1 MKAAIVLDETLPPG
15 LLANA
20 AACITTGIFHGA
32 EEALGEEI
40 EGEDCTFISITK
52 IGIPVLRK
60 GHKEFGELLERA
72 KNNNLKTM
80 VFTREAQ
87 STNSYDEYAERV
99 RGKKLEDL
107 TIIGI
112 GVLGEDALVTKFA
125 GDLPLL
131 R

>member
-1 MKAAIVLDETLPPG
+1 MKSAIVLDETLPPG

-20 AACITTGIFHGA
+20 AACITTGIFRGA
-32 EEALGEEI
+32 EEAMGPEI
-40 EGEDCTFISITK
+40 EGNDCTFISITK
-52 IGIPVLRK
+52 IGIPILRK
-60 GHKEFGELLERA
+60 GHKDFQELLQRA
-72 KNNNLKTM
+72 KANNLKTM

-87 STNSYDEYAERV
+87 STNSYDEYIERV
-99 RGKKLEDL
+99 RDKKLADL

-112 GVLGEDALVTKFA
+112 GVIGEDKEVTRFA